1 MKRDL
6 TSRYADVV
14 ASRSRLVIALVLVV
28 SAVVGAGAIVGT
40 TGDGDIGTARLD
52 SPEQAALDQI
62 ESTYETDDAVVAQIV
77 VRDRGGDVL
86 TRDSLLR
93 SLRLQRDLRENESIN
108 STLHDE
114 TKLVGIENIVANV
127 AYAHEQRDS
136 HTTSRPSTAA
146 RNNTSA
152 SAQSARGAS
161 QTPTL
166 DQQIAALEASSD
178 EAVETYLSRIL
189 GPDASVPGNDPAE
202 FLPSKYEPGTSSA
215 DARTTLV
222 FQRNPDGSAATTR
235 EVNDAQVAIESL
247 VTERFADAFVFGQG
261 TIDAESSQAIGDTF
275 IIVTPVAIV
284 LLLVVLAI
292 AYRDIVDVLVSVFG
306 VGVVMVWYA
315 GVQGGS
321 AFRRTRR

>member
-108 STLHDE
+108 
-114 TKLVGIENIVANV
+114 
-127 AYAHEQRDS
+127 
-136 HTTSRPSTAA
+136 
-146 RNNTSA
+146 
-152 SAQSARGAS
+152 
-161 QTPTL
+161 
-166 DQQIAALEASSD
+166 
-178 EAVETYLSRIL
+178 
-189 GPDASVPGNDPAE
+189 
-202 FLPSKYEPGTSSA
+202 
-215 DARTTLV
+215 
-222 FQRNPDGSAATTR
+222 
-235 EVNDAQVAIESL
+235 
-247 VTERFADAFVFGQG
+247 
-261 TIDAESSQAIGDTF
+261 
-275 IIVTPVAIV
+275 
-284 LLLVVLAI
+284 
-292 AYRDIVDVLVSVFG
+292 
-306 VGVVMVWYA
+306 
-315 GVQGGS
+315 
-321 AFRRTRR
+321 